1 MYDLPLFKDTGY
13 KYEPEIYNGCHD
25 ISITA
30 YEVENIATR
39 NIKGIDYGVIWNMTR
54 NDAIYRLDNS
64 KLNDKGPLQI

>member
-13 KYEPEIYNGCHD
+13 KYEPQIYNGCHD

-39 NIKGIDYGVIWNMTR
+39 NRKRY
-54 NDAIYRLDNS
+54 
-64 KLNDKGPLQI
+64 